1 MKLFGILSAIAVAVL
16 GTWSV
21 VGRHSIYH
29 DTIVDLDEVTA
40 TSYDLQAIAVG
51 LTAANFAVESPV
63 SVSSTTNMTCRN
75 YPRVFFIEN
84 RERAI

>member
-1 MKLFGILSAIAVAVL
+1 MRFFSILPVIAAAAL

-40 TSYDLQAIAVG
+40 TSYDLQALAFS
-51 LTAANFAVESPV
+51 LTASNFAVESPV
-63 SVSSTTNMTCRN
+63 SLPPTWHFAATDKFGS
-75 YPRVFFIEN
+75 
-84 RERAI
+84 